1 MSNIKSDASI
11 SKQNINYEGIKS
23 DLLNLWGGSAN

>member
-1 MSNIKSDASI
+1 MSNAKSDASI
-11 SKQNINYEGIKS
+11 SKQNYEGIKS